1 MNYSKKTSSA
11 WFSIIEVLIGIFV
24 FTLGLVAVY
33 ALISSS
39 LRVNNYNKHA
49 IVASNLARE
58 QIELIKNIRDT
69 NYEQLKVWNA
79 IESWNLET
87 DKYYKIFLKNSD
99 ADISLQEQTAWDEN
113 DISKNTAYKI
123 CWDASNAYNYCDQI
137 TWDKTKTPYYKY
149 VYISQAKDSLNAP
162 IEDSYI
168 IISKVIWYSYGAHE
182 FEIKTLL
189 SDWRRI

>member
-1 MNYSKKTSSA
+1 MNYSKKISSA

-79 IESWNLET
+79 INSWNLDT
-87 DKYYKIFLKNSD
+87 DKYYKIFLENSD
-99 ADISLQEQTAWDEN
+99 VDISLQEKTAWDKN
-113 DISKNTAYKI
+113 DITNNTDYQI
-123 CWDASNAYNYCDQI
+123 CLDASNAYNYCDAISGGTQ
-137 TWDKTKTPYYKY
+137 KTPYYKY
-149 VYISQAKDSLNAP
+149 VYISQAKDSSDVP

-168 IISKVIWYSYGAHE
+168 ITSKVIWYSYGAHE